1 MPKQDHATL
10 IASSRTVVEA
20 SRAIIVRVTERM
32 DVLAVAGK
40 THRALVS
47 SQTSLRRLQRLLDGH
62 YGIFGVAMED
72 ASDVRADS
80 AYRHFLETLSHGRR
94 D

>member
-1 MPKQDHATL
+1 MPNLEHAAL
-10 IASSRTVVEA
+10 IASSRSGIAA

-32 DVLAVAGK
+32 DVLAIAGK
-40 THRALVS
+40 THRALLG
-47 SQTSLRRLQRLLDGH
+47 SQACLRRLQRLLDGH
-62 YGIFGVAMED
+62 YGIFGVPLE
-72 ASDVRADS
+72 DVRDARADG